1 LRTAIKDS
9 SRSLRINSA
18 TARALAE
25 CNSYRKDSDSP
36 AKRLHTIYSFTSNAA
51 VVALGLQTRVNSDT
65 SAGSHGIHDVSL
77 CRYGMSMTVSNPD
90 HADVRVGSAVSAAMG
105 AAA

>member
-1 LRTAIKDS
+1 MNKLYAIS
-9 SRSLRINSA
+9 SNV
-18 TARALAE
+18 
-25 CNSYRKDSDSP
+25 
-36 AKRLHTIYSFTSNAA
+36 A